1 MYEKAN
7 EVLRAIAHPVRIKI
21 IKKLYKNPACVCNL
35 NEDINYS
42 QANLSKHL
50 RILKNANIVE
60 CKKEGMYRYYK
71 LTDEKIIK
79 IIKLAEEIASK

>member
-1 MYEKAN
+1 MYEKTN
-7 EVLRAIAHPVRIKI
+7 EVLRAIAHPVRITI
-21 IKKLYKNPACVCNL
+21 IKKLYKSPACVCNL
-35 NEDINYS
+35 NKDINYS

-71 LTDEKIIK
+71 LTDEKIIE
-79 IIKLAEEIASK
+79 IIKLAEEITSK

>member
-1 MYEKAN
+1 MYEKTN

-21 IKKLYKNPACVCNL
+21 IEKLYKNPACVCSL
-35 NEDINYS
+35 NEDIDYS
-42 QANLSKHL
+42 QANISKHL

-71 LTDEKIIK
+71 LTDEKVIK